1 MINDDAYKMKKGK
14 HEYMNPI
21 EDMSSEWT
29 AVITIKRNSSA
40 KCFMVIKGLLPA
52 LYK

>member
-1 MINDDAYKMKKGK
+1 MHTKGK

>member
-1 MINDDAYKMKKGK
+1 MMHIEGK
-14 HEYMNPI
+14 QEYMKPV
-21 EDMSSEWT
+21 EDMNSKWT

-52 LYK
+52 LNK